1 MNIRSLSSGLSFRG
15 KVQGQKQ
22 AYYVFEGPK
31 LFLVFSFS
39 RSKPK
44 SGYFN
49 AVDFAAVKYV
59 GRLTKGQQGVT
70 AQSLYKRSRN
80 PKLVGSSL
88 EALSVLYV
96 LVGMGRA
103 RIDRRFK
110 TRQLFFNMI
119 G

>member
-44 SGYFN
+44 AGYFN
-49 AVDFAAVKYV
+49 AVDFEAVKYV

-80 PKLVGSSL
+80 PKFVGSSL
-88 EALSVLYV
+88 EALNVLYV
-96 LVGMGRA
+96 LVAMDRA

>member
-1 MNIRSLSSGLSFRG
+1 M
-15 KVQGQKQ
+15 V
-22 AYYVFEGPK
+22 A
-31 LFLVFSFS
+31 

-44 SGYFN
+44 AGYFN
-49 AVDFAAVKYV
+49 AADFEAVKYV
-59 GRLTKGQQGVT
+59 GRLTKGHQGVT

-88 EALSVLYV
+88 EALNVLYV

>member
-39 RSKPK
+39 RSKL
-44 SGYFN
+44 
-49 AVDFAAVKYV
+49 KYV